1 MPQGGKYWRYD
12 YRFAGKRK
20 TLAIGVYSEVSLA
33 EARNA
38 HMRARTG
45 LLEGIVPAEHKKIH
59 KLTRDL
65 AQSDTFEAIATGRAQ
80 DDPTDALSEAMTAR
94 RKKHHASITDPVAHG
109 FLLRGIEGF
118 EGTVAEKAAL
128 QLSALLFQRPGEI
141 RHIEWSEIN

>member
-1 MPQGGKYWRYD
+1 MPQGGKYWRYN

-65 AQSDTFEAIATGRAQ
+65 AQSDTFEAIATKWFSQKISGKSENYRVRTWRILSKDLFPRMGNRAIGQ
-80 DDPTDALSEAMTAR
+80 ITAPEALS
-94 RKKHHASITDPVAHG
+94 V
-109 FLLRGIEGF
+109 
-118 EGTVAEKAAL
+118 L
-128 QLSALLFQRPGEI
+128 QK
-141 RHIEWSEIN
+141 